1 MPNSIDFHK
10 GIFLHVI
17 LARIIVLCYERSNH
31 DLNFI
36 RILPEKFFF
45 LRDALGSSLVIITL
59 KLNTS
64 VSKGLKLKVRM
75 FLKLIPKF
83 VEIKGAKLVEGGY
96 FCLPLPHA
104 YAHPSQIELK
114 GLFSLFYYSFY

>member
-31 DLNFI
+31 NLNFI

>member
-64 VSKGLKLKVRM
+64 VSKGLKRKVRM